1 MVGLYLLD
9 RTQPG
14 YHVGTVL
21 FQGVRIGFTWFV
33 SSFGSFN
40 LVYGS
45 LGALMAVLIWAYRSC
60 LALPSGLTGVGVQ
73 LQSGMVHETT
83 VVRDGKHRLR
93 PEKPS
98 RRLPAESWQPRS
110 RAPLHNFPKRV
121 SPEPRKGY
129 CRRASC
135 LILSRS
141 GQGHV
146 RSAGDEGIVL
156 VDASLDQTPSHSR
169 VHRV

>member
-45 LGALMAVLIWAYRSC
+45 LGALMAVLIWAYLSS
-60 LALPSGLTGVGVQ
+60 LALMLGAQVAYT
-73 LQSGMVHETT
+73 QSTMPETT
-83 VVRDGKHRLR
+83 VSALQHRLW

-98 RRLPAESWQPRS
+98 RGS
-110 RAPLHNFPKRV
+110 RGILATVAGWLKPPK
-121 SPEPRKGY
+121 KG
-129 CRRASC
+129 
-135 LILSRS
+135 
-141 GQGHV
+141 Q
-146 RSAGDEGIVL
+146 
-156 VDASLDQTPSHSR
+156 Q
-169 VHRV
+169 